1 MIAMNPP
8 RTSKNTTA
16 LVAIN
21 PPTAAPTK
29 TTTTNADTKIGEDL
43 PERAT
48 ATCCQTVPMHG

>member
-8 RTSKNTTA
+8 RTSKNTRA
-16 LVAIN
+16 LFAIY

-29 TTTTNADTKIGEDL
+29 TTTTNADTRIGEDL

-48 ATCCQTVPMHG
+48 ATCCQTIPIHG